1 MASPATEVG
10 PAGAQ
15 SKRGKKPAKG
25 RITPPVSRRGA
36 SPDLKSPRHK
46 VLSKAEAAAARKKE
60 TRKKEEETAA
70 VAASSAAAMR
80 VRMAAEQEKKETAR
94 LLEIAATHSNS
105 LTGSEDQDEEGAKSQ
120 LFYLYQ
126 QQAYANAAMLLGRE
140 RAEQVC
146 GDGYVGSPVWHN
158 SRNPIANVT
167 LEERPHARR
176 EGSPRPPL
184 HLLCFHSLIERPPT
198 DRSPTAFASPSL
210 CVGYNTYTSYTYT
223 SSPHRRRLS
232 STPLRMT

>member
-1 MASPATEVG
+1 MTPGVIPMASPATEVG

-46 VLSKAEAAAARKKE
+46 VMSKAEAAAARKKE

-94 LLEIAATHSNS
+94 LLEIAATHSNRHIVAGCARALPLPAES
-105 LTGSEDQDEEGAKSQ
+105 LRWHRHHTGLPGNSVHTLPVAP
-120 LFYLYQ
+120 
-126 QQAYANAAMLLGRE
+126 LG
-140 RAEQVC
+140 Q
-146 GDGYVGSPVWHN
+146 S
-158 SRNPIANVT
+158 S
-167 LEERPHARR
+167 
-176 EGSPRPPL
+176 
-184 HLLCFHSLIERPPT
+184 
-198 DRSPTAFASPSL
+198 ASWK
-210 CVGYNTYTSYTYT
+210 VV
-223 SSPHRRRLS
+223 SS
-232 STPLRMT
+232 M